1 MGVSQLCMKMQM
13 IKKYLRFGL
22 TAFLVIAASICFY
35 YLVFHGDRFSAQI
48 NSILKILSPVLY
60 GIIFAYLMTPIVNG
74 IENNFL
80 IPLFIKNKDEISVK
94 QKKYIRIFSV
104 LITIVIILLLIYG
117 FFSILIP
124 NIVKSIKSISY
135 QFPYY
140 MQNLTIWSTKFLEDN
155 PDIEAIVLRFLDT
168 YSEEFLNYLN
178 NNIVPHLETV
188 VKQVSLSLIGVL
200 KVLWNF
206 IIGMVISIYVL
217 FSKETF
223 AGQGKKITFA
233 LFSTQTANQIIKD
246 TRFISD
252 TFIGF
257 ITGKIIDSIIIG
269 VICFACTSVLK
280 MPYALLISVI
290 VGVTNVIPFFGPYLG
305 AIPSAILIL
314 MVNPVKCIYFIIF
327 ILILQQVDG
336 NFIGPR
342 ILGQSTGLS
351 GFWVIFSI
359 TIFGGIMGIPG
370 MIIGVP
376 FFAVLYA
383 MIKRMTNRMLKK
395 KGLPRETSKYMN
407 VDYIQDKDTFVQ
419 QSTDKKEKSIFSMF
433 QNKKND
439 NLAENKSKENR
450 AEEKST
456 SAFNKK

>member
-1 MGVSQLCMKMQM
+1 MKMQ
-13 IKKYLRFGL
+13 IFKKYFRFGL

-35 YLVFHGDRFSAQI
+35 YLVFHGDRFSAQL
-48 NSILKILSPVLY
+48 NSIFKILSPVLY
-60 GIIFAYLMTPIVNG
+60 GIVFAYLMTPIVNG
-74 IENNFL
+74 IEKRFL
-80 IPLFIKNKDEISVK
+80 FPAFIKDKNEASIK
-94 QKKYIRIFSV
+94 QKKVIRVFSV
-104 LITIVIILLLIYG
+104 LITIIIVVLLIYG

-140 MQNLTIWSTKFLEDN
+140 MQNLTNWSTKFLEDN

-178 NNIVPHLETV
+178 NSIVPHLETF
-188 VKQVSLSLIGVL
+188 VKQVSLSMISVL
-200 KVLWNF
+200 SVLWNF

-233 LFSTQTANQIIKD
+233 LFNTKTANQIIKD

-257 ITGKIIDSIIIG
+257 ISGKIIDSIIIG
-269 VICFACTSVLK
+269 FICFAGTSILK

-314 MVNPVKCIYFIIF
+314 MVNPVKCIYFILF
-327 ILILQQVDG
+327 ILVLQQVDG
-336 NFIGPR
+336 NFIGPK

-359 TIFGGIMGIPG
+359 TIFGGIMGVPG

-383 MIKRMTNRMLKK
+383 MIKRLTNRLLLKR
-395 KGLPRETSKYMN
+395 GLPSDTNKYMN
-407 VDYIQDKDTFVQ
+407 VDYIQDKDVFVPQ
-419 QSTDKKEKSIFSMF
+419 ITKEKAQRPFF
-433 QNKKND
+433 KLNRK
-439 NLAENKSKENR
+439 NKSNEIES
-450 AEEKST
+450 EEKSST
-456 SAFNKK
+456 SDNIKENKEQQ

>member
-1 MGVSQLCMKMQM
+1 MQ
-13 IKKYLRFGL
+13 ILKKYLRFGL

-48 NSILKILSPVLY
+48 NSIFKILSPVIY

-74 IENNFL
+74 IEKKFL
-80 IPLFIKNKDEISVK
+80 IPLFVKDKNEITVK
-94 QKKYIRIFSV
+94 QKKWIRGFSV
-104 LITIVIILLLIYG
+104 LFTIVIIILLFYG

-155 PDIEAIVLRFLDT
+155 PDIESIVLRFLDT

-178 NNIVPHLETV
+178 NNIVPHLETF
-188 VKQVSLSLIGVL
+188 VKQVSLSMIGVL

-206 IIGMVISIYVL
+206 IIGIVISIYVL

-233 LFSTQTANQIIKD
+233 LFNTKTANQIIKD

-257 ITGKIIDSIIIG
+257 ISGKIIDSIIIG
-269 VICFACTSVLK
+269 FICFAGTSILK
-280 MPYALLISVI
+280 IPYAMLISVI

-314 MVNPVKCIYFIIF
+314 MVNPIKCIYFILF

-336 NFIGPR
+336 NFIGPK

-383 MIKRMTNRMLKK
+383 MIKRITNKLLLKR
-395 KGLPRETSKYMN
+395 GLPPETKNYVN
-407 VDYIQDKDTFVQ
+407 VDYIQDNDIFVPQ
-419 QSTDKKEKSIFSMF
+419 AEKPKAQSTFFKFNRK
-433 QNKKND
+433 
-439 NLAENKSKENR
+439 NKSNESKS
-450 AEEKST
+450 EEWSST
-456 SAFNKK
+456 SDKTK